1 MSRIAAVEIRV
12 PTGDVGDERRRG
24 QQRAIGLSGLHLDT
38 RRRAGQ
44 VCKVEGVGGEGAV
57 GAGGDGGDLVGGV
70 GGSDV
75 EVGFEE
81 FGAAAVVEVEGGE
94 DDVDAGGLPV
104 GGGIGFQSMM
114 FFNNCAGTESRNIH
128 CQASWGSYDWWVGE
142 SGKTRRVRGCGLPVE
157 KGHGLTIRQMWPPRR
172 LIMPKLAS

>member
-12 PTGDVGDERRRG
+12 PTGDIGDERRRG
-24 QQRAIGLSGLHLDT
+24 EQRAIGLSGLHLYA

-44 VCKVEGVGGEGAV
+44 VCEVEDLGGEVA
-57 GAGGDGGDLVGGV
+57 AGGCGDGGDLVGGV
-70 GGSDV
+70 GGGDV

-104 GGGIGFQSMM
+104 GGGIVFQSMM
-114 FFNNCAGTESRNIH
+114 FFNDLAGTESRNIH
-128 CQASWGSYDWWVGE
+128 CQASRGSYDWRVGE
-142 SGKTRRVRGCGLPVE
+142 CGKTRRVRRCGLPVE
-157 KGHGLTIRQMWPPRR
+157 KGHGLNIR
-172 LIMPKLAS
+172 